1 VLCSNTIKVRLVG
14 ALAATFLFRGEV
26 RSKNAKED
34 GSQKTEV
41 GGTMEMAVLKQG
53 DSGTV

>member
-1 VLCSNTIKVRLVG
+1 MQNTIKVRLVG